1 MYPAAFDYHAPKN
14 VKEALGLLGKLKD
27 DAKIL
32 AGGHSLIPMMKLR
45 LAQPKHLIDL
55 GKVPGLS
62 GIKADGKALVI
73 GAMTTHWEVES
84 SSAVKSK
91 LPVLAEVA
99 SVIGDPAVRNKGTI
113 GGSLAHADPAAD
125 WPAAMIAL
133 GAEMVC
139 EGPKGKRKVGVDQ
152 WFLGLMAT
160 ALKEREI
167 LVQVR
172 VPLLPAGSGAA
183 YMKFPHPA
191 SRFAVV
197 GACAALTLDKQ
208 GVCSKAGVG
217 VTSAGTRAVRANGAR
232 YARMRR
238 GGTGSR
244 PPPGRPPPGR
254 ADAAGALH
262 GFAHD
267 RGYRSRRGIRP
278 PYGTPEAAPPARGQA
293 GRALGGRRPPASRRG
308 RRRRHG
314 PRRLRGSGRAGRARG
329 ALRRE
334 PTAPGGT
341 GELDRRRRRGAQ
353 AVDARGADRARRPAE
368 DARPRRAGAAR
379 RVRPWGEANRRA
391 RLQGDTGDARRL
403 RAGSFPRAPP
413 AHRRRRRPL
422 RGERAP
428 RARRARR
435 LRPPHAARRRHARGL
450 REASCTMIG
459 HA

>member
-55 GKVPGLS
+55 RKVPGLS

-84 SSAVKSK
+84 SSTVKSK

-217 VTSAGTRAVRANGAR
+217 VTGAGTRAVRAKGVEAALVGKR
-232 YARMRR
+232 L
-238 GGTGSR
+238 
-244 PPPGRPPPGR
+244 
-254 ADAAGALH
+254 DAAT
-262 GFAHD
+262 
-267 RGYRSRRGIRP
+267 I
-278 PYGTPEAAPPARGQA
+278 EAAAQKAADGVDVQA
-293 GRALGGRRPPASRRG
+293 DLQGSVEYKSHLCRVFAKRAIT
-308 RRRRHG
+308 
-314 PRRLRGSGRAGRARG
+314 
-329 ALRRE
+329 E
-334 PTAPGGT
+334 
-341 GELDRRRRRGAQ
+341 
-353 AVDARGADRARRPAE
+353 AV
-368 DARPRRAGAAR
+368 RRAGA
-379 RVRPWGEANRRA
+379 
-391 RLQGDTGDARRL
+391 
-403 RAGSFPRAPP
+403 
-413 AHRRRRRPL
+413 
-422 RGERAP
+422 
-428 RARRARR
+428 
-435 LRPPHAARRRHARGL
+435 
-450 REASCTMIG
+450 
-459 HA
+459 